1 MTDKDVLL
9 AERAAMCDSFER
21 FGPDAPT
28 LCDGWTAAD
37 LAAHLVVREHDPRA
51 MPGIILGGKAGDY
64 TAKLMAKEKEKG
76 FDAMVARLRAGPPGL
91 MMLGPGARL
100 NVNENFIHH
109 EDLRRANGE
118 GPRHAAPMLDD
129 VIWSGLAFAG
139 KMSARAVKDAG
150 LELIDPAGHRRRTIR
165 KGAPTVTM
173 TGPPGELTLFL
184 SGRKDA
190 AQVELDGD
198 AEAVARV
205 RAARFG
211 I

>member
-1 MTDKDVLL
+1 MTDRDVLL

-28 LCDGWTAAD
+28 LCEGWTAAD

-51 MPGIILGGKAGDY
+51 MPGIILGGKAGAY
-64 TAKLMAKEKEKG
+64 TEKLMAQEKAKG
-76 FDAMVARLRAGPPGL
+76 FAAMVARLRAGPPKL

-118 GPRHAAPMLDD
+118 GPRPTDPALDD

-150 LELIDPAGHRRRTIR
+150 LELIDPVGHRRRTIR
-165 KGAPTVTM
+165 KGAPTVTIS
-173 TGPPGELTLFL
+173 GSAGELTLFL

-190 AQVELDGD
+190 AIVQFDGD
-198 AEAVARV
+198 PEAIARV
-205 RAARFG
+205 RDAKFG
-211 I
+211 V